1 VVVDKTQFVFLG
13 KRNRV
18 LLDLVVM
25 VVVVVVGLL
34 MRGGDP
40 DPAACASPRRAGPR
54 RAGPRRAGPKEMA
67 ARTKK
72 VKLLPEVTARDSTIA
87 SSERTM
93 MVRQHHA

>member
-54 RAGPRRAGPKEMA
+54 RAGPKEMA